1 MSAVTQLMDMCNR
14 NAWTIATAESIT
26 AGGISAALARE
37 PGISTVLRG
46 AVVAYDPQV
55 KVDILGVDPAAVEH
69 VVSAAVAE
77 QMAIGVKRRLES
89 SIGLATTGV
98 AGPTPLDG
106 QAPGTIWCAIAGPDG
121 SLQSVE
127 WQLMGTRIMIQDEA
141 VRKAVD
147 WLNEVLRGIVMDRE

>member
-1 MSAVTQLMDMCNR
+1 MSAITQLMDMCNR

-127 WQLMGTRIMIQDEA
+127 WHLMGTRMMIQDEA

>member
-55 KVDILGVDPAAVEH
+55 KVDILGVDLAAVEH

-77 QMAIGVKRRLES
+77 QMAIGVKRQLES

-127 WQLMGTRIMIQDEA
+127 WHLMGTRMMIQDEA